1 MSSPA
6 SAEDSPLV
14 HIAAPV
20 CRVHSRC
27 WTCGSG
33 TRGLNSQHP
42 RMAPIRSGFLPQS
55 SPSADIA
62 ACLICHFCWYW
73 LLSSGVWSDILVLV
87 RGVEDLGRHGVWTKI
102 AERPYLRYICSSL
115 QQWGI
120 GDTCEDGSSKWYSM
134 QVLKMLRKKTEYEIK
149 TSLSSFLLLL
159 YCMSPNPSTLALQQ
173 S

>member
-1 MSSPA
+1 MGHSLDKSGKYAATQSLQIIGSWGVESKKCRSCGKPKFDKIP
-6 SAEDSPLV
+6 SAET
-14 HIAAPV
+14 AAW
-20 CRVHSRC
+20 RS
-27 WTCGSG
+27 TCG
-33 TRGLNSQHP
+33 TT
-42 RMAPIRSGFLPQS
+42 
-55 SPSADIA
+55 
-62 ACLICHFCWYW
+62 Y
-73 LLSSGVWSDILVLV
+73 SSGVWSDILVLV